1 MRSSRHHFIVLAG
14 STLLML
20 VAGCANPFIENYNGR
35 RQASELDPVRVRQPI
50 EGRRLGTSR
59 FDIDSNV
66 TGVPGDAQAKAA
78 AIEVG
83 AAAYY
88 WKREPKFNAG
98 NTGSRFTE
106 SGASTVGAKFN
117 SRGFNEKMIK
127 WYVFDAIFYADAP
140 KTDAGT

>member
-1 MRSSRHHFIVLAG
+1 
-14 STLLML
+14 ML
-20 VAGCANPFIENYNGR
+20 VGGCANPFIENYDGR
-35 RQASELDPVRVRQPI
+35 RQASELDPVRVPQPI
-50 EGRRLGTSR
+50 DGRRLGTSR
-59 FDIDSNV
+59 FDVDSNV

-88 WKREPKFNAG
+88 WKREPNFNAG
-98 NTGSRFTE
+98 NAGSRFTE
-106 SGASTVGAKFN
+106 SGASTVGAKFE

-127 WYVFDAIFYADAP
+127 WYRFDAVFYADAP

>member
-1 MRSSRHHFIVLAG
+1 
-14 STLLML
+14 ML
-20 VAGCANPFIENYNGR
+20 VGGCANPFIENYDGR
-35 RQASELDPVRVRQPI
+35 RQASELDPVRVPQPI
-50 EGRRLGTSR
+50 DGRRLGTSR

-88 WKREPKFNAG
+88 WKREPNFNAG
-98 NTGSRFTE
+98 NAGSRFTE

-127 WYVFDAIFYADAP
+127 WYRFDAIFYADAP

>member
-1 MRSSRHHFIVLAG
+1 
-14 STLLML
+14 ML
-20 VAGCANPFIENYNGR
+20 VGGCANPFIENYDGR
-35 RQASELDPVRVRQPI
+35 RQASELDPVRVPQPI
-50 EGRRLGTSR
+50 DGRRLGTSR
-59 FDIDSNV
+59 FDVDSNV

-88 WKREPKFNAG
+88 WKREPNFNAG
-98 NTGSRFTE
+98 NAGSRFTE
-106 SGASTVGAKFN
+106 SGASTVGAKFE

-127 WYVFDAIFYADAP
+127 WYRFDAIFYADAP